1 MAETSSQLVK
11 PVSIGKSNK
20 DLRIFPFVIAGLFC
34 FTIAIALG
42 YGSWFVFNLFRQDE
56 LSVTDAN
63 NNSISPKQS
72 TIDQPSPIPTV
83 TATPAV
89 ETPTPPVDSDPSK
102 TTQTENVVAVNGG
115 EVVIG
120 GGITKR
126 PLERLFVKDFLI
138 AETEVTN
145 SQYAE
150 FINETNHAAP
160 AGWNKAKFPAGTDN
174 FPVTNVSWLDA
185 KAFCE
190 WLSAKSGSTVRLPSE
205 AEWEHAARG
214 SEGFKYPWGNEW
226 KKGAM
231 STKETG
237 SKITSVK
244 NSEINRSPFGA
255 YDMVGNVWEW
265 TQDKVE
271 KSEEISDER
280 ADKVLKS
287 GQILRI
293 VKGGCADD
301 KSSDISTQLRTEIPE
316 KTKVPL
322 VGFRYIIEKK

>member
-1 MAETSSQLVK
+1 MAETGSQVVK
-11 PVSIGKSNK
+11 PVGIGKSNK

-42 YGSWFVFNLFRQDE
+42 YGSWFVFNLFRHDE
-56 LSVTDAN
+56 LSVSDTNKQPAN
-63 NNSISPKQS
+63 PKQS
-72 TIDQPSPIPTV
+72 TIDQPSPIPTI
-83 TATPAV
+83 TTTPIEA
-89 ETPTPPVDSDPSK
+89 PTPIVDPNK
-102 TTQTENVVAVNGG
+102 IRQTENVVAVTGG

-120 GGITKR
+120 GGNTKR
-126 PLERLFVKDFLI
+126 PLERVLVKDFAI

-150 FINETNHAAP
+150 FIKETNHPAP
-160 AGWNKAKFPAGTDN
+160 TGWNKTKFPAGTDN

-185 KAFCE
+185 KEFCE

-205 AEWEHAARG
+205 AEWEYAAKG
-214 SEGFKYPWGNEW
+214 SEGLKYPWGNEW

-231 STKETG
+231 NTKETG

-244 NSEINRSPFGA
+244 KSDINRSPFGA

-280 ADKVLKS
+280 ADKVLKA